1 MKGFGSTTQSQ
12 RSVTSSNHRGVWEG
26 ARSRRTRPSFFCPYS
41 PECVEDEFSEVHIQG
56 TQYPGQPGED
66 SPPRYSVNLFEQD
79 KSSTRD
85 KKLLQPVQLLL
96 ELRPRVSLRKPS
108 CSSRGWDIQ

>member
-41 PECVEDEFSEVHIQG
+41 PECVEEKFCEVRIHGVLGSSLLGMLQAVGHDG
-56 TQYPGQPGED
+56 TIEGVD
-66 SPPRYSVNLFEQD
+66 S
-79 KSSTRD
+79 
-85 KKLLQPVQLLL
+85 LL
-96 ELRPRVSLRKPS
+96 
-108 CSSRGWDIQ
+108 